1 VCSTPQVFVVPEFNV
16 SLDWLVLQNIV
27 DASPDGVVVCDATRP
42 GWPVTYVNRS
52 FEQLTGYSSSELQG
66 KSLSLLQRGEGA
78 KEDLTM
84 LSAALREG
92 IACRVVLHNYRKDG
106 APFLNEL
113 QLIPIRDSQGRLT
126 HFVSFH
132 RPGLASVAA
141 TIGEPQPD
149 PMLNTQRML
158 AYVREDKLTGL
169 LRRSYFEDLLR
180 RDFALTQREGK
191 TQTVM
196 VFGIDHAAAYREVFG
211 AAGAEQTFKR
221 VARAVAACFRRT
233 SDLCTRWEDTEIVAA
248 SMSTPPEQAQR
259 LAELVMGRVRDL
271 AIHHPRSGASRFVT
285 ISAGV
290 VSEAPPRGAT
300 PEQFI
305 ARGLIALGQA
315 RNQGTH
321 RVSMAG

>member
-1 VCSTPQVFVVPEFNV
+1 VCSTPQVVPVSELNV
-16 SLDWLVLQNIV
+16 SLDWLVLQNII
-27 DASPDGVVVCDATRP
+27 DASPDGVVVCDAASS
-42 GWPVTYVNRS
+42 GWPVVYANRS
-52 FEQLTGYSSSELQG
+52 FEQLTGYSSNELLG
-66 KSLSLLQRGEGA
+66 HSLGLLQRSESA
-78 KEDLTM
+78 EQLNM
-84 LSAALREG
+84 LRAALHEG

-106 APFLNEL
+106 TPFLNEL
-113 QLIPIRDSQGRLT
+113 QLVPIRDSQGKLT

-132 RPGLASVAA
+132 RPGLATAA

-158 AYVREDKLTGL
+158 AYVRDDKLTGL

-191 TQTVM
+191 TQTVL
-196 VFGIDHAAAYREVFG
+196 VFGIDHADAYREVFG
-211 AAGAEQTFKR
+211 PAGAEQTFKR

-248 SMSTPPEQAQR
+248 SMSTAPEQAQR

-271 AIHHPRSGASRFVT
+271 AIHHPRSAASRFVT

-290 VSEAPPRGAT
+290 VAAVPPRGAT

-321 RVSMAG
+321 RVSMAS